1 MLHTI
6 SLSLFLWHLAGTHI
20 VSVTGLVDSQHCTG
34 LSVVNISNRRKRREE
49 RERKKKRERERE
61 AKYTIIWSNAHLVN
75 YTFLHSSTLK
85 KLQKTAVFRHC
96 SNCSLLPRQHD
107 RDTGLLSWTG
117 KSASAP
123 TTTTLFA
130 LTTATLFML
139 TLLECNETQVGHMDR
154 EKRFCPHNCHYL
166 RANSVGKVSLLWQ
179 PLLPPFLSSTFE
191 KVGHPGLPQHA
202 LQENYGC
209 FFSFFF

>member
-1 MLHTI
+1 MCVLPAKRVKLCWNVDKNESRGPVFCHVKYEVNLICYSNVYSGHTHTHAHTHAHIRTHTHSLPYMLHTI

-49 RERKKKRERERE
+49 REKKKRERERE

-107 RDTGLLSWTG
+107 RDTGLLS
-117 KSASAP
+117 
-123 TTTTLFA
+123 
-130 LTTATLFML
+130 
-139 TLLECNETQVGHMDR
+139 
-154 EKRFCPHNCHYL
+154 
-166 RANSVGKVSLLWQ
+166 
-179 PLLPPFLSSTFE
+179 
-191 KVGHPGLPQHA
+191 
-202 LQENYGC
+202 
-209 FFSFFF
+209 